1 MANGRE
7 IFVGAGETPQSLAL
21 KFSNRHG
28 LIAGATGT
36 GKTVTLQILAEGF
49 SNAGV
54 PVFLSDVKGDLS
66 GLSQAGVAKPKLL
79 ARAEQIGMQGFA
91 PSPSPVVF
99 WDLFGKKGTPVRT
112 TISEMGPQLLSRLL
126 DLNETQESIM
136 TLVFEYADDEGM
148 LLVNLADLYRE
159 LDREEDCAA
168 TLQEALTLEPD
179 NADILHALGLQ
190 EHLEEYNIALFL
202 FRDSLL
208 IQNLIFHNTRHGD
221 QVLII
226 RSILLMLNPK

>member
-1 MANGRE
+1 MTRGQE

-99 WDLFGKKGTPVRT
+99 WDLFGKKGHPVRT
-112 TISEMGPQLLSRLL
+112 TISDMGPLLLARLL
-126 DLNETQESIM
+126 EPQRDPGGRP
-136 TLVFEYADDEGM
+136 EYRLPGCRRRRPHDSRSQGPE
-148 LLVNLADLYRE
+148 V
-159 LDREEDCAA
+159 AA
-168 TLQEALTLEPD
+168 SVRVRQ
-179 NADILHALGLQ
+179 Q
-190 EHLEEYNIALFL
+190 
-202 FRDSLL
+202 
-208 IQNLIFHNTRHGD
+208 
-221 QVLII
+221 
-226 RSILLMLNPK
+226 